1 MSRQPKEPT
10 WPFLCILACLF
21 VLSAAAPRAWE
32 KTVRTRAGEEV
43 VAETEIRGDIEEVA
57 SATHEHDRSAA
68 LALGDEA
75 TIIPLKAPMPVV
87 HSGTKDVD
95 GLILIVPSPRIAR
108 RVVDPNTLH
117 LDLAHDSVEMDTQGP
132 PPPYSADL
140 FATEEPDAFVVENL
154 ELEAPGEPIPIAAE
168 EDEGDS
174 AAHADSVDVEK
185 RDSDSTGEIAEDACD
200 MTGVTPLS
208 VEQIANLA
216 AEREEASDH
225 LDPSSP
231 WTIPVS
237 IYRQLEPL
245 SWDCETGEWA
255 RELADAVRRAAADL
269 VAVSPV
275 AKDSVANLSIL
286 GRDGVEMAKKMEGT
300 PQFEQ
305 MRYVLTTLHRRVGV
319 WKQLVKAMPG
329 EEVPLAPV
337 DWQAVRSSIEQME
350 RLTAEAENGEA
361 WASFL
366 ELDTLNEIAA
376 RAPQQL
382 KEEERI
388 LACYVLLNLRVDDIT
403 EQQREFL
410 ESDELS
416 DYQNALQTIV
426 AEPINTAEWVSL
438 LEAFERTNSPRAG
451 EVLAVERLK
460 LSVSDQPE
468 QLELARKIE
477 ETYCGPNVRIA
488 VTGYLL
494 NRMLPDREPEYQW
507 VRDTMLGHPVR
518 GRSRTSADV
527 GLALIPDPNRMRA
540 AVTVDGLVSASTS
553 STAGPATFINDSESQ
568 YSAVKELE
576 LTPMGIR
583 FQSAEVTVDNRTRL
597 RGIRTDFDGIPLVSS
612 LVHSVARSQHDASQP
627 AIRREMNRKVQS
639 QAERQIDEEINARL
653 GELNERLQ
661 TRLLEPLDAMHL
673 RPEVADAKT
682 TEVRMS
688 MQLHLAGPGQL
699 GSNTPR
705 PWAPSDSVLSFQIHQ
720 SALNNVLRGL
730 ELDGATLTI
739 KELRERIAT
748 RFNRPEMLQETNEH
762 DDVSITFAS
771 TDAARIDFEDG
782 RIAISL
788 GVDKLRAGTRHWR
801 NFRVR
806 AYYTPQTSRQSA
818 TLVRGWGRRTDRT
831 HASWIADRTARDLQQ
846 GFCQG
851 PRTPGCSRSNGCRS
865 KVAGTRS
872 NPTQH
877 RQRVVCLGGW
887 PGTHPPCHGQRALFG
902 NRQVSGKERECRPA
916 APQLSEGDS

>member
-32 KTVRTRAGEEV
+32 KTVRTRDARPAREEIV
-43 VAETEIRGDIEEVA
+43 TETDTRGSDMEEVA
-57 SATHEHDRSAA
+57 SATHEHGRSVA
-68 LALGDEA
+68 LALGDQA
-75 TIIPLKAPMPVV
+75 TTTIPLTAPMPVV
-87 HSGTKDVD
+87 NSGAKDVD
-95 GLILIVPSPRIAR
+95 ALILVVPSPRIAR
-108 RVVDPNTLH
+108 RVVDPNALH
-117 LDLAHDSVEMDTQGP
+117 LDLAHDHIQVDAQESL
-132 PPPYSADL
+132 PPYSADL
-140 FATEEPDAFVVENL
+140 FATEEPDAFVVKNL
-154 ELEAPGEPIPIAAE
+154 EIHAPGEPDPIAAE
-168 EDEGDS
+168 ENEGDS
-174 AAHADSVDVEK
+174 AARADAVDMEE
-185 RDSDSTGEIAEDACD
+185 RDSDPTGEIAEDAVDACD
-200 MTGVTPLS
+200 MSNVPGVAPLS
-208 VEQIANLA
+208 EEQITNLA
-216 AEREEASDH
+216 AEREEASDR

-237 IYRQLEPL
+237 IYKQLEPL
-245 SWDCETGEWA
+245 NWDCETGEWA
-255 RELADAVRRAAADL
+255 RELANAVRRAAADL
-269 VAVSPV
+269 VAVSPA
-275 AKDSVANLSIL
+275 AKDSVANLSVL

-305 MRYVLTTLHRRVGV
+305 MRYVLTTLHRRVSV

-329 EEVPLAPV
+329 EETPSAPV

-350 RLTAEAENGEA
+350 KLTAEAANGEA

-366 ELDTLNEIAA
+366 ELDTLAEIAA

-416 DYQNALQTIV
+416 DYQKALQTIV
-426 AEPINTAEWVSL
+426 AEPIDMAEWVSL

-451 EVLAVERLK
+451 ELLAVERLK
-460 LSVSDQPE
+460 LSVSDEPA

-540 AVTVDGLVSASTS
+540 ALTVDGLVSASTS
-553 STAGPATFINDSESQ
+553 STAGPATFISDSESQ

-597 RGIRTDFDGIPLVSS
+597 RGIRTEFDGIPLVSS
-612 LVHSVARSQHDASQP
+612 LVQSVARSQHDASQP

-661 TRLLEPLDAMHL
+661 RRLLEPLDAMQL

-730 ELDGATLTI
+730 ELDGGTLTI

-818 TLVRGWGRRTDRT
+818 TLVRDGVVELIGRMRVG
-831 HASWIADRTARDLQQ
+831 SQIALR
-846 GFCQG
+846 GIF
-851 PRTPGCSRSNGCRS
+851 S
-865 KVAGTRS
+865 KVFAKGREL
-872 NPTQH
+872 PVVPAQMAADPRLQGLEVTQLN
-877 RQRVVCLGGW
+877 VDKGW
-887 PGTHPPCHGQRALFG
+887 FALAVG
-902 NRQVSGKERECRPA
+902 PERIRPA
-916 APQLSEGDS
+916 MANGPSSATIK